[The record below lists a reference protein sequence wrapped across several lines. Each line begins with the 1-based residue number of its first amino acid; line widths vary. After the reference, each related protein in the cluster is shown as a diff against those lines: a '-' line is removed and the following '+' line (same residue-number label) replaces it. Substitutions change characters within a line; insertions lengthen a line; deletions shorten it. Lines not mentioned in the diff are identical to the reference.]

1 MLMWNK
7 YRNNA
12 TKEWTKHS
20 NFEQHKKREQNK
32 TSMPKPSPL
41 CVVLLCF
48 CLPRGLLPF
57 MFFYL
62 QLLLCALAF
71 LIFLQDR
78 EKEMAIIAVSAPRGA
93 RFSCFNTNPLPQLPI
108 PSRRSSKLNY
118 RPKGF
123 TPFNRYAQT
132 QQDLFSSRLQDSI
145 ENIPKLMEDIVQ
157 TSINTGPR
165 GALRLAQG
173 IQAFLGG
180 GGEWLADVSKD
191 VDVMAFAKDLDKI
204 FSSIQASI
212 NTPNAI
218 FEIFPHFATNKDVD
232 IMAFAK
238 DLEKIFSSIQDL
250 DTELIVATARDTTTN
265 AIVVSANAVVDER
278 QMNAFFLDLKV
289 SEVVIKGN
297 YKYLELDGE
306 AQSWNHQRVVVARG
320 KANSERNGVM
330 RKRVKEIEERRELEK
345 KAEELQSRI
354 MDDNSQEEKQGSE
367 EEKKERVRKELEKV
381 AMEQAE
387 RRATAELMFELGQK
401 AYGKGMYGRAIEFLE
416 ASLTIIPRSTL
427 FGGEIQIWLAMAYE
441 ANNRHADCIA
451 LYKQLEMKHPSISIR
466 RQAANLRY
474 ILQAPKLKIS
484 QEEMVTIPLIGST
497 YDSYAASWSDK
508 YKDKDQERSWTT
520 SNQLSSS
527 RDFIGDFLIWRPPT
541 GLEKNR
547 AFWVALA
554 LWMGLVGVALFLQR

>member
-1 MLMWNK
+1 
-7 YRNNA
+7 
-12 TKEWTKHS
+12 
-20 NFEQHKKREQNK
+20 
-32 TSMPKPSPL
+32 
-41 CVVLLCF
+41 
-48 CLPRGLLPF
+48 
-57 MFFYL
+57 
-62 QLLLCALAF
+62 
-71 LIFLQDR
+71 
-78 EKEMAIIAVSAPRGA
+78 MAIIAVSAPRGA

-108 PSRRSSKLNY
+108 ASRRSSKLN
-118 RPKGF
+118 RPRGF
-123 TPFNRYAQT
+123 TPFARYAQT

-145 ENIPKLMEDIVQ
+145 ENIPKLMEDIAQ

-173 IQAFLGG
+173 VQAFLGG
-180 GGEWLADVSKD
+180 GGEWLADVSKPLFATNKD
-191 VDVMAFAKDLDKI
+191 VDVIAFAKDLDKI

-212 NTPNAI
+212 NTLNTLLN
-218 FEIFPHFATNKDVD
+218 FF
-232 IMAFAK
+232 
-238 DLEKIFSSIQDL
+238 DL

-265 AIVVSANAVVDER
+265 ATAVSANAVVDER
-278 QMNAFFLDLKV
+278 QMNALFLDLKV
-289 SEVVIKGN
+289 SELVIKGN
-297 YKYLELDGE
+297 YKYFKLDGE

-320 KANSERNGVM
+320 KANSERNGVDFDSDEENGNGGGGGGDQEPFDWEKVM
-330 RKRVKEIEERRELEK
+330 RKRVKDIEERRELEK

-497 YDSYAASWSDK
+497 YDRFYAASWSDK
-508 YKDKDQERSWTT
+508 YKDKDQESSWTT
-520 SNQLSSS
+520 SNQLPSS

>member
-1 MLMWNK
+1 
-7 YRNNA
+7 
-12 TKEWTKHS
+12 
-20 NFEQHKKREQNK
+20 
-32 TSMPKPSPL
+32 
-41 CVVLLCF
+41 
-48 CLPRGLLPF
+48 
-57 MFFYL
+57 
-62 QLLLCALAF
+62 
-71 LIFLQDR
+71 
-78 EKEMAIIAVSAPRGA
+78 MAIIAVSAPRGA
-93 RFSCFNTNPLPQLPI
+93 RFSCFNTNPLPQVPI
-108 PSRRSSKLNY
+108 ASRRSSKLNC
-118 RPKGF
+118 RPRGF
-123 TPFNRYAQT
+123 TPFARYAQT

-145 ENIPKLMEDIVQ
+145 ENIPKLMEDIAQ

-173 IQAFLGG
+173 VQAFLGG

-191 VDVMAFAKDLDKI
+191 VDVIAFAKDLDKI
-204 FSSIQASI
+204 FSSIQ
-212 NTPNAI
+212 
-218 FEIFPHFATNKDVD
+218 
-232 IMAFAK
+232 
-238 DLEKIFSSIQDL
+238 DL
-250 DTELIVATARDTTTN
+250 DTELIAATARDTTTN
-265 AIVVSANAVVDER
+265 ATAVSANAVVDER
-278 QMNAFFLDLKV
+278 QMNALFLDLKV
-289 SEVVIKGN
+289 SELVIKGN
-297 YKYLELDGE
+297 YKYFKLDGE

-320 KANSERNGVM
+320 KANSERNGVDFDSDEENGNGGGGGGDQEPFDWEKVM

-484 QEEMVTIPLIGST
+484 EEEMVTIPLIGST
-497 YDSYAASWSDK
+497 YD
-508 YKDKDQERSWTT
+508 R
-520 SNQLSSS
+520 L
-527 RDFIGDFLIWRPPT
+527 
-541 GLEKNR
+541 
-547 AFWVALA
+547 
-554 LWMGLVGVALFLQR
+554 

>member
-1 MLMWNK
+1 
-7 YRNNA
+7 
-12 TKEWTKHS
+12 
-20 NFEQHKKREQNK
+20 
-32 TSMPKPSPL
+32 
-41 CVVLLCF
+41 
-48 CLPRGLLPF
+48 
-57 MFFYL
+57 
-62 QLLLCALAF
+62 
-71 LIFLQDR
+71 
-78 EKEMAIIAVSAPRGA
+78 MAIIAVSAPRGA

-108 PSRRSSKLNY
+108 ASRRSSKLNC
-118 RPKGF
+118 RPRGF
-123 TPFNRYAQT
+123 TPFARYAQT

-145 ENIPKLMEDIVQ
+145 ENIPKLMEDIAQ

-173 IQAFLGG
+173 VQAFLGG

-191 VDVMAFAKDLDKI
+191 VDVIAFAKDLD
-204 FSSIQASI
+204 
-212 NTPNAI
+212 
-218 FEIFPHFATNKDVD
+218 
-232 IMAFAK
+232 
-238 DLEKIFSSIQDL
+238 KIFSSIQDL

-265 AIVVSANAVVDER
+265 ASAVSANAVVDER
-278 QMNAFFLDLKV
+278 QMNALFLDLKV
-289 SEVVIKGN
+289 SELVIKGN
-297 YKYLELDGE
+297 YKYFKLDGE

-320 KANSERNGVM
+320 KANSERNGVDFDSDEENGNGGGGGGDQEPFDWEKVM

-484 QEEMVTIPLIGST
+484 EEEMVTIPLIGST

-508 YKDKDQERSWTT
+508 YKDKDQESSWTT
-520 SNQLSSS
+520 SNQLPSS

-541 GLEKNR
+541 GLQKNR

>member
-1 MLMWNK
+1 
-7 YRNNA
+7 
-12 TKEWTKHS
+12 
-20 NFEQHKKREQNK
+20 
-32 TSMPKPSPL
+32 
-41 CVVLLCF
+41 
-48 CLPRGLLPF
+48 
-57 MFFYL
+57 
-62 QLLLCALAF
+62 
-71 LIFLQDR
+71 
-78 EKEMAIIAVSAPRGA
+78 MAIIAVSAPRGA

-108 PSRRSSKLNY
+108 PSRRSSKLNF
-118 RPKGF
+118 RSKGLN
-123 TPFNRYAQT
+123 PFARYAQT
-132 QQDLFSSRLQDSI
+132 QQDLFSSRLLDSI
-145 ENIPKLMEDIVQ
+145 ENLPKLVEDIVQ

-173 IQAFLGG
+173 VQAFLGG
-180 GGEWLADVSKD
+180 GGEWLADVSKPLFATNKD

-204 FSSIQASI
+204 FSSIQ
-212 NTPNAI
+212 
-218 FEIFPHFATNKDVD
+218 
-232 IMAFAK
+232 
-238 DLEKIFSSIQDL
+238 DL
-250 DTELIVATARDTTTN
+250 DTELIVATARNTTTN
-265 AIVVSANAVVDER
+265 ATAVSANAVVDER
-278 QMNAFFLDLKV
+278 QLNALFLDEKV
-289 SEVVIKGN
+289 SEVFGKGN

-306 AQSWNHQRVVVARG
+306 AQSWNNQRVVVARG
-320 KANSERNGVM
+320 KANSERNGVDFDSDEESGNGGGGGDQEPFDWEKEM
-330 RKRVKEIEERRELEK
+330 RKRVKEIEERRELVK
-345 KAEELQSRI
+345 KAEELQNRI
-354 MDDNSQEEKQGSE
+354 FDDNSQEEKEESE

-387 RRATAELMFELGQK
+387 RRKTAELMFELGQK

-520 SNQLSSS
+520 SNQLPSS
-527 RDFIGDFLIWRPPT
+527 RDFMGDFLVWRPPT

-547 AFWVALA
+547 AFWFALA

>member
-1 MLMWNK
+1 
-7 YRNNA
+7 
-12 TKEWTKHS
+12 
-20 NFEQHKKREQNK
+20 
-32 TSMPKPSPL
+32 
-41 CVVLLCF
+41 
-48 CLPRGLLPF
+48 
-57 MFFYL
+57 
-62 QLLLCALAF
+62 
-71 LIFLQDR
+71 
-78 EKEMAIIAVSAPRGA
+78 MAIIAVSAPRGA

-108 PSRRSSKLNY
+108 PSRRSSKLNF
-118 RPKGF
+118 RSKGF
-123 TPFNRYAQT
+123 TPFARYAQT

-145 ENIPKLMEDIVQ
+145 ENLPKLVEDIVQ

-173 IQAFLGG
+173 VQAFLGG

-204 FSSIQASI
+204 FSSIQ
-212 NTPNAI
+212 
-218 FEIFPHFATNKDVD
+218 
-232 IMAFAK
+232 
-238 DLEKIFSSIQDL
+238 DL
-250 DTELIVATARDTTTN
+250 DTELIVATARDSTTN
-265 AIVVSANAVVDER
+265 ATAVSANAVVDER
-278 QMNAFFLDLKV
+278 QLNALFLAVKV
-289 SEVVIKGN
+289 SEVFGKGN

-306 AQSWNHQRVVVARG
+306 AQSWNNQRMVVARG
-320 KANSERNGVM
+320 KANSERNGVDFDSDEENGNGGGGGGGGDQEPFDWEKEM
-330 RKRVKEIEERRELEK
+330 RKRVKEIEERRELVK
-345 KAEELQSRI
+345 KAEELQNRI
-354 MDDNSQEEKQGSE
+354 LDDNSQEEKEESE

-387 RRATAELMFELGQK
+387 RRKTAELMFELGQK

-508 YKDKDQERSWTT
+508 YKEKDQERSWTT
-520 SNQLSSS
+520 SNQLPSS
-527 RDFIGDFLIWRPPT
+527 RDFMGDFLVWRPPT

-547 AFWVALA
+547 AFWFALA

>member
-1 MLMWNK
+1 
-7 YRNNA
+7 
-12 TKEWTKHS
+12 
-20 NFEQHKKREQNK
+20 
-32 TSMPKPSPL
+32 
-41 CVVLLCF
+41 
-48 CLPRGLLPF
+48 
-57 MFFYL
+57 
-62 QLLLCALAF
+62 
-71 LIFLQDR
+71 
-78 EKEMAIIAVSAPRGA
+78 MAIIAVSAPRGA

-108 PSRRSSKLNY
+108 PSRRSSKLNF
-118 RPKGF
+118 RSKGS
-123 TPFNRYAQT
+123 TPFARYAQT

-145 ENIPKLMEDIVQ
+145 ENLPKLVEDIVQ

-165 GALRLAQG
+165 EALRLAQG
-173 IQAFLGG
+173 VQAFLGG
-180 GGEWLADVSKD
+180 GGEWLADVSK
-191 VDVMAFAKDLDKI
+191 
-204 FSSIQASI
+204 
-212 NTPNAI
+212 
-218 FEIFPHFATNKDVD
+218 
-232 IMAFAK
+232 
-238 DLEKIFSSIQDL
+238 DL

-265 AIVVSANAVVDER
+265 ATAVSANAVADER
-278 QMNAFFLDLKV
+278 QMNAPFLDVKV
-289 SEVVIKGN
+289 SEVFGKAN

-306 AQSWNHQRVVVARG
+306 AQSWNNHRVVVARG
-320 KANSERNGVM
+320 KANSERNGVDFDSDEENGNGGGGGGGGDQEPFDWEKEM
-330 RKRVKEIEERRELEK
+330 RKRVKEIEERRELVK

-354 MDDNSQEEKQGSE
+354 FDDNSQEEKEESE

-387 RRATAELMFELGQK
+387 RRKTAELMFELGQK
-401 AYGKGMYGRAIEFLE
+401 AYGKGMYVRAIEFLE

-497 YDSYAASWSDK
+497 YDRFYAASWSDK
-508 YKDKDQERSWTT
+508 YKEKDQERSWTT
-520 SNQLSSS
+520 SNQLPSS
-527 RDFIGDFLIWRPPT
+527 RDFMGDFLVWRPPT

-547 AFWVALA
+547 AFWFALA

>member
-1 MLMWNK
+1 MHQEG
-7 YRNNA
+7 
-12 TKEWTKHS
+12 T
-20 NFEQHKKREQNK
+20 
-32 TSMPKPSPL
+32 
-41 CVVLLCF
+41 
-48 CLPRGLLPF
+48 
-57 MFFYL
+57 
-62 QLLLCALAF
+62 
-71 LIFLQDR
+71 
-78 EKEMAIIAVSAPRGA
+78 

-108 PSRRSSKLNY
+108 ASRRSSKLNC
-118 RPKGF
+118 RTRGF
-123 TPFNRYAQT
+123 TPFARYAQT

-145 ENIPKLMEDIVQ
+145 ENIPKLMEDIAQ

-173 IQAFLGG
+173 VQAFLGG

-191 VDVMAFAKDLDKI
+191 VDVIAFAKDLD
-204 FSSIQASI
+204 
-212 NTPNAI
+212 
-218 FEIFPHFATNKDVD
+218 
-232 IMAFAK
+232 
-238 DLEKIFSSIQDL
+238 KIFSSIQDL

-265 AIVVSANAVVDER
+265 ASAVSANAVVDER
-278 QMNAFFLDLKV
+278 QMNALFLDLKV
-289 SEVVIKGN
+289 SELVIKGN
-297 YKYLELDGE
+297 YKYFKLDGE

-320 KANSERNGVM
+320 KANSERNGVDFDSDEENGNGGGGGGDQEPFDWEKVM

-484 QEEMVTIPLIGST
+484 EEEMVTIPLIGST

-508 YKDKDQERSWTT
+508 YKDKDQESSWTT
-520 SNQLSSS
+520 SNQLPSS

>member
-1 MLMWNK
+1 
-7 YRNNA
+7 
-12 TKEWTKHS
+12 
-20 NFEQHKKREQNK
+20 
-32 TSMPKPSPL
+32 
-41 CVVLLCF
+41 
-48 CLPRGLLPF
+48 
-57 MFFYL
+57 
-62 QLLLCALAF
+62 
-71 LIFLQDR
+71 
-78 EKEMAIIAVSAPRGA
+78 MAIIAVSAPRGA

-108 PSRRSSKLNY
+108 ANRRSSKLNC
-118 RPKGF
+118 RPRGF
-123 TPFNRYAQT
+123 TPFARYAQT

-145 ENIPKLMEDIVQ
+145 ENIPKLMEDIAQ

-173 IQAFLGG
+173 VQAFLGG
-180 GGEWLADVSKD
+180 GGEWLADVSK
-191 VDVMAFAKDLDKI
+191 
-204 FSSIQASI
+204 
-212 NTPNAI
+212 
-218 FEIFPHFATNKDVD
+218 
-232 IMAFAK
+232 
-238 DLEKIFSSIQDL
+238 DL

-265 AIVVSANAVVDER
+265 ATAVSANAVVDER
-278 QMNAFFLDLKV
+278 QMNALFLDLKV
-289 SEVVIKGN
+289 SELVIKGN
-297 YKYLELDGE
+297 YKYFKLDGE

-320 KANSERNGVM
+320 KANSERNGVDFDSDEENGNGGGGGGDQEPFDWEKVM

-508 YKDKDQERSWTT
+508 YKDKDEESSWTT
-520 SNQLSSS
+520 SNQLPSS

-541 GLEKNR
+541 GLQKNR

>member
-1 MLMWNK
+1 
-7 YRNNA
+7 
-12 TKEWTKHS
+12 
-20 NFEQHKKREQNK
+20 
-32 TSMPKPSPL
+32 
-41 CVVLLCF
+41 
-48 CLPRGLLPF
+48 
-57 MFFYL
+57 
-62 QLLLCALAF
+62 
-71 LIFLQDR
+71 
-78 EKEMAIIAVSAPRGA
+78 
-93 RFSCFNTNPLPQLPI
+93 
-108 PSRRSSKLNY
+108 
-118 RPKGF
+118 
-123 TPFNRYAQT
+123 
-132 QQDLFSSRLQDSI
+132 
-145 ENIPKLMEDIVQ
+145 MEDIVQ

-173 IQAFLGG
+173 VQAFLGG

-204 FSSIQASI
+204 FSSIQ
-212 NTPNAI
+212 
-218 FEIFPHFATNKDVD
+218 
-232 IMAFAK
+232 
-238 DLEKIFSSIQDL
+238 DL

-265 AIVVSANAVVDER
+265 ATAVSANAVVDER
-278 QMNAFFLDLKV
+278 QLNALFLDVKV
-289 SEVVIKGN
+289 SEVFGKGN

-306 AQSWNHQRVVVARG
+306 AQSWKNQRMVVARG
-320 KANSERNGVM
+320 KANSERNGVDFDSDEENGNGGGGGDQEPFDWEKEM
-330 RKRVKEIEERRELEK
+330 RKRVKEIEERRELVK
-345 KAEELQSRI
+345 KAEELQNRI
-354 MDDNSQEEKQGSE
+354 FDDNSQEEKEESE

-387 RRATAELMFELGQK
+387 RRKTAELMFELGQK
-401 AYGKGMYGRAIEFLE
+401 AYGKGMYVRAIEFLE

-508 YKDKDQERSWTT
+508 YKEKDQERSWTT
-520 SNQLSSS
+520 SNQLPSS
-527 RDFIGDFLIWRPPT
+527 RDFMGDFLVWRPPT

-547 AFWVALA
+547 AFWFALA